1 MQKPAL
7 VVCIFDNASSA
18 VDAIHELRGTG
29 FSDDQMGIVV
39 RRDTNDDTTNI
50 LAREMISNLLG
61 ATGIYLLPAAEIN
74 IPIKQDEPV
83 TIVTVEQ
90 EKRAAGIIIGGVIGG
105 MLGTI
110 AILQPPEIGLI
121 VAGGILTAI
130 LGEAT
135 PGGIAANFLRMG
147 ISEHS
152 ARYYKHKFLE
162 GCIIFMVRAIEQQQE
177 VQDILRYHRAH
188 NIDVH

>member
-39 RRDTNDDTTNI
+39 RRDTDEDATNV
-50 LAREMISNLLG
+50 LAREIISILLG
-61 ATGIYLLPAAEIN
+61 TTSIYLLPASEIN
-74 IPIKQDEPV
+74 VPIKQNEPG
-83 TIVTVEQ
+83 TIVTAQ
-90 EKRAAGIIIGGVIGG
+90 QGKRAARIIIGGVIGG
-105 MLGTI
+105 TLGTI

-135 PGGIAANFLRMG
+135 PGGIAANFLHMG

-152 ARYYKHKFLE
+152 ARYYEQKFLE
-162 GCIIFMVRAIEQQQE
+162 CCIIFMVKATEQQQE
-177 VQDILRYHRAH
+177 AQDILRYHRAH
-188 NIDVH
+188 NIEVH